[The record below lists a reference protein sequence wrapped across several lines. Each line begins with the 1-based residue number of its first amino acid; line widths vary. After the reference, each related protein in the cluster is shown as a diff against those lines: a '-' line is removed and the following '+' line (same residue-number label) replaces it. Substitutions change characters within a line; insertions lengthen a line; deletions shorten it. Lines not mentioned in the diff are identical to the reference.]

1 MFNVSKD
8 NNTKEEE
15 LKEIDEKKSQ
25 SSKEEELKKIDE
37 EKEYLEKKLKNP
49 QSSKEEEL
57 KKIREKQEKLR
68 KVLKTS
74 EKGEEKIV
82 DTGAWEKKTQERI
95 EKEGMSKIRGI
106 LCCLAF
112 LFLWVVMMLLV
123 RIGAGEG
130 FFIICLPTI
139 LFLMIPFEYLFN
151 KITW

>member
-1 MFNVSKD
+1 MFDVSKD
-8 NNTKEEE
+8 SNTKEEE
-15 LKEIDEKKSQ
+15 IKEIDEKKDE
-25 SSKEEELKKIDE
+25 SSREEKLKKIDE
-37 EKEYLEKKLKNP
+37 EKECIEKKLKNP

-74 EKGEEKIV
+74 EKGEEKVV
-82 DTGAWEKKTQERI
+82 DTSAWEKKTQERI
-95 EKEGMSKIRGI
+95 EKEGMNKIRGI

-123 RIGAGEG
+123 GIGAGEG
-130 FFIICLPTI
+130 VFIMCLPTI

-151 KITW
+151 KIAW